1 MASYRDRVLLQVSCA
16 IAALGLLLTTGDD
29 EIPRPRRRRAR
40 TVARC
45 FELQQM
51 REYADL
57 MIRNMRLGD
66 GVRFFGFFRMSS
78 MEFEF
83 LLNTV
88 APALMTKKGK
98 FL

>member
-51 REYADL
+51 RGYADL
-57 MIRNMRLGD
+57 MIRNIYKESKQRQQKINKNNLESCD
-66 GVRFFGFFRMSS
+66 VC
-78 MEFEF
+78 
-83 LLNTV
+83 
-88 APALMTKKGK
+88 
-98 FL
+98 